1 MNTRWIDTGWAG
13 AAEALTEMPEA
24 SAGVPE
30 VWAGVSE
37 VWAGSPE
44 AAAGMQLLPETQAA
58 IAPPSPAALQTTPD
72 SPVSDGS
79 APVAGARFSAET
91 PISADSL
98 RQGGPIIPADSLP
111 PVDSLEA
118 VPAAAPPAAFRNPL
132 FPRFEPA
139 PAGEPQPRYREAAP
153 AEVFGASSVQVPP
166 SAVAAA
172 PRDPLAT
179 PAYGGAAL
187 FLLLLYATLLY
198 RHFGDAGRLAG
209 RLQRD
214 RSTEKRLYEDAGS
227 SYVRFL
233 TICCTLGIF
242 AASLAVVRFAA
253 PLLPPAFVEGWPRTA
268 AALATLG
275 VAAALALSLLYQRG
289 VTFVV
294 GVLTYSQPLIER
306 LWLVK
311 RHAAA
316 MLTVAATPPLLLL
329 LLLPPGTGRGW
340 LWMIIIELSVLS
352 VLYLRETLMLFLAKK
367 VSILHWFLYLCVV
380 EILPLSLWV
389 LLAGRYAL

>member
-1 MNTRWIDTGWAG
+1 MSARWIDTGRM
-13 AAEALTEMPEA
+13 E
-24 SAGVPE
+24 VPE
-30 VWAGVSE
+30 TLT
-37 VWAGSPE
+37 GSPE
-44 AAAGMQLLPETQAA
+44 ALAEMPGTLAGVPGTAADSLPQAA
-58 IAPPSPAALQTTPD
+58 PMPSADRLPQTDPLLQGAPQP
-72 SPVSDGS
+72 
-79 APVAGARFSAET
+79 SAET
-91 PISADSL
+91 PVPAASL
-98 RQGGPIIPADSLP
+98 LQDGAVIPADSL
-111 PVDSLEA
+111 E
-118 VPAAAPPAAFRNPL
+118 PAPAAAFRNPF
-132 FPRFEPA
+132 FPGFEPL
-139 PAGEPQPRYREAAP
+139 PAGEQQPRYREASP

-166 SAVAAA
+166 SAVAASA

-187 FLLLLYATLLY
+187 FLLLVYAALLY
-198 RHFGDAGRLAG
+198 RHLGDARRLAG

-214 RSTEKRLYEDAGS
+214 RSAEKRLYEDAGS

-242 AASLAVVRFAA
+242 VAALAVVRFTA

-268 AALATLG
+268 AALCTLG

-294 GVLTYSQPLIER
+294 GVLTYSRPLIER

-316 MLTVAATPPLLLL
+316 LLTVAATPPLLLL
-329 LLLPPGTGRGW
+329 LLLPQGTGKGW
-340 LWMIIIELSVLS
+340 LWVIIIELSVLS

-380 EILPLSLWV
+380 EIFPLSLWM

>member
-1 MNTRWIDTGWAG
+1 MSARWIDTGRM
-13 AAEALTEMPEA
+13 E
-24 SAGVPE
+24 VPE
-30 VWAGVSE
+30 TLT
-37 VWAGSPE
+37 GSPE
-44 AAAGMQLLPETQAA
+44 ALAEMPGTM
-58 IAPPSPAALQTTPD
+58 
-72 SPVSDGS
+72 
-79 APVAGARFSAET
+79 AGAPGTAADSLPLAAPMPSADRLPQTDPLSQGGPQPSAET
-91 PISADSL
+91 PVPAASL
-98 RQGGPIIPADSLP
+98 LQDGAVIPADSLP
-111 PVDSLEA
+111 PADSLE
-118 VPAAAPPAAFRNPL
+118 PAPAAAFRNPF
-132 FPRFEPA
+132 FPGFEPL
-139 PAGEPQPRYREAAP
+139 PAGEQQPRYREASP
-153 AEVFGASSVQVPP
+153 AEVFGATSVQVPP

-172 PRDPLAT
+172 APHDPLAT
-179 PAYGGAAL
+179 PAYGAAAL
-187 FLLLLYATLLY
+187 FLLLVYAALLY
-198 RHFGDAGRLAG
+198 RHLGDARRLAG

-214 RSTEKRLYEDAGS
+214 RSAEKRLYEDAGS

-242 AASLAVVRFAA
+242 VAALAVVRFTA

-268 AALATLG
+268 AALCTLG

-316 MLTVAATPPLLLL
+316 LLTVAATPPLLLL
-329 LLLPPGTGRGW
+329 LLLPQGTGKGW
-340 LWMIIIELSVLS
+340 LWVIIIELSVLS

-380 EILPLSLWV
+380 EIFPLSLWM